1 MAGIP
6 EVQKYGDGDP
16 QPEMAAERLS
26 LPVAHWV
33 WFLHD
38 FPEDG
43 MQGVRRSKTKHQ
55 S

>member
-43 MQGVRRSKTKHQ
+43 MQGVR
-55 S
+55 